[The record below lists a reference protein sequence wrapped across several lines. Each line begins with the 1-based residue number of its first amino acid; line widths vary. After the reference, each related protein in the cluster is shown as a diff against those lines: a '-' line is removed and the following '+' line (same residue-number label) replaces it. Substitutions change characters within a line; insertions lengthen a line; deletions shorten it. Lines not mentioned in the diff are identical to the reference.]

1 MKADLMPN
9 METAEAFLSAL
20 NDNHPSVNF
29 TMELAANGK
38 LPLLGMETVKHMSR
52 LETKVSKKPT
62 DTE

>member
-9 METAEAFLSAL
+9 METAEAFLSTL
-20 NDNHPSVNF
+20 NGNYPSVNF